1 MSRAN
6 ATRLSLPSKVKLA
19 LHIWRSYLRV
29 RRSVKTKPLAGLTRE
44 LGAARATGRH
54 HPPELLSYAVGR
66 SLRVGRHQVRCLIG
80 SLVLYRLLREQGDE
94 AVLVIGLPPN
104 AVDQTAHAWVEL
116 NGRDVGPPPGRGRHV
131 ALARFS

>member
-1 MSRAN
+1 MSRGTAP
-6 ATRLSLPSKVKLA
+6 RLSLTARVKLA
-19 LHIWRSYLRV
+19 LRIWRSYAGI
-29 RRSVKTKPLAGLTRE
+29 RRSLKSTPLAGLTRQ
-44 LGAARATGRH
+44 LGAARATKRH
-54 HPPELLSYAVGR
+54 HPPELLGYAVGR
-66 SLRVGRHQVRCLIG
+66 CLRIGDHQVRCLIG

-116 NGRDVGPPPGRGRHV
+116 DGRDVGPPPGRGRHV